1 MNPTTDL
8 EEETHIR
15 HNRLGELCGATGSP
29 TPEQWEI
36 IEKEVREW
44 RRSNLRSKFDVIRK
58 SVDKPQPQ

>member
-1 MNPTTDL
+1 MNPTSDL

-44 RRSNLRSKFDVIRK
+44 RKLNVKSAFDKLRE
-58 SVDKPQPQ
+58 SVG